1 MSAIRISDLPVLS
14 ELQDRDLIHFQ
25 RLVDGV
31 WTDFH
36 TDVATL
42 QGGVRTF
49 IQSVDLSVTDTFNVY
64 TPAVNEL
71 VVPIAAWAIVDD
83 GATGAG
89 FSILVIDE
97 FLLSGNAIE
106 VSSLA
111 AVSPSKYCLML
122 VEGLGNFT
130 SLSSSLTITF
140 NATSTTGTGTV
151 YVQYAVLPKV

>member
-31 WTDFH
+31 WTDYH
-36 TDVATL
+36 TDGATL
-42 QGGVRTF
+42 QGEVRTF
-49 IQSVDLSVTDTFNVY
+49 IQSVDLSVTDTFTVY
-64 TPAVNEL
+64 TPAVDEL

-83 GATGAG
+83 GATGPG
-89 FSILVIDE
+89 FNMLVIDE
-97 FLLSGNAIE
+97 LYSSLNTIE
-106 VSSLA
+106 VTNSTP
-111 AVSPSKYCLML
+111 VFPSKYVLML

-130 SLSSSLTITF
+130 ELSSSLTILF
-140 NATSTTGTGTV
+140 STTGTTGTATI

>member
-111 AVSPSKYCLML
+111 AVSPSKYRLML

>member
-111 AVSPSKYCLML
+111 AVS
-122 VEGLGNFT
+122 
-130 SLSSSLTITF
+130 
-140 NATSTTGTGTV
+140 
-151 YVQYAVLPKV
+151 